1 MERFELAVVTVT
13 HYHQSL
19 PRPTHTNPTHTHTSW
34 SLYKHPHMT
43 RESTRTHTL
52 LHTQTQRHTWAKEHG
67 QQGHPRAMLRKGRR
81 YNRFIVTLMTA
92 GITIRLKVTA
102 SVSPFLSI
110 SHLMT
115 RRTDR
120 DGTACYQ
127 RTPLKVSWLT
137 AGVTYGFT
145 FIHRKYV
152 MLTESYMGNHF
163 TDYWILIRLT
173 LCKVTANSKV
183 HWDVF
188 PENKVK
194 IKRF

>member
-1 MERFELAVVTVT
+1 
-13 HYHQSL
+13 
-19 PRPTHTNPTHTHTSW
+19 
-34 SLYKHPHMT
+34 
-43 RESTRTHTL
+43 
-52 LHTQTQRHTWAKEHG
+52 
-67 QQGHPRAMLRKGRR
+67 
-81 YNRFIVTLMTA
+81 MTA

-163 TDYWILIRLT
+163 MDYWILIRLT
-173 LCKVTANSKV
+173 LC
-183 HWDVF
+183 
-188 PENKVK
+188 
-194 IKRF
+194 